1 MSTNYLSADGSLEGE
16 RYIDGNDDN
25 GGLYAMT
32 VTSQDGSP
40 RCTLIADHCQRT
52 REQAAAECL
61 NRVDEIDEKIAA
73 AETQASPAIMRGL
86 EEKFAGIISHV

>member
-1 MSTNYLSADGSLEGE
+1 MSTKYQSADGSLEGE

-40 RCTLIADHCQRT
+40 RCTLIADHCQRS
-52 REQAAAECL
+52 REQAAECL
-61 NRVDEIDEKIAA
+61 NRVDETDEKIAA

-86 EEKFAGIISHV
+86 EEKFAGMTHV